1 MGQADAD
8 ISHRAGPVYHGVRGR
23 VTPALS
29 AVYDE
34 LLARASAPGL
44 RDRTTSLRA
53 AFLRRTSSSTP
64 GPGSEPE
71 DRERAAWDEALT
83 TGGLAAEL
91 AVGLDDP
98 SERALARVLSRAH
111 RAVFRMTLL
120 GSQRAAHD
128 VLSGAVFL
136 VLPRDDIGRE
146 VLTADGED
154 ESLFE
159 ARIVAA
165 SDGCAMLP
173 GVVFHPPD
181 ATPLIY
187 DVLTAGKQRGMSRSE
202 LCDALM
208 RMQHT
213 FRHLSRVKIGYA
225 YKVEALSAGTED
237 AAAMQ
242 ASGRA
247 R

>member
-1 MGQADAD
+1 VRTPGRRFMRTALGA
-8 ISHRAGPVYHGVRGR
+8 RGR

-34 LLARASAPGL
+34 LLARAAAPGL
-44 RDRTTSLRA
+44 RDRTTALRA
-53 AFLRRTSSSTP
+53 AFLKRTSSSTP
-64 GPGSEPE
+64 GAGSETE
-71 DRERAAWDEALT
+71 DRERAAWDDALT
-83 TGGLAAEL
+83 AGGLAAEL
-91 AVGLDDP
+91 ADGLADP

-120 GSQRAAHD
+120 GSHRAAYD
-128 VLSGAVFL
+128 VLSGASFV

-146 VLTADGED
+146 VLASQGED
-154 ESLFE
+154 EALFE

-173 GVVFHPPD
+173 GIVFHPPD

-187 DVLTAGKQRGMSRSE
+187 EILTAGKLRAMSRDE
-202 LCDALM
+202 LCDSLL

-213 FRHLSRVKIGYA
+213 FRHLARVKIGYA
-225 YKVEALSAGTED
+225 YKVEALSS
-237 AAAMQ
+237 AASDESAAQ
-242 ASGRA
+242 VPGRA

>member
-1 MGQADAD
+1 L
-8 ISHRAGPVYHGVRGR
+8 
-23 VTPALS
+23 TPALS

-44 RDRTTSLRA
+44 RDRAAALRA
-53 AFLRRTSSSTP
+53 AFFRRTSSSTP
-64 GPGSEPE
+64 GGETEPE
-71 DRERAAWDEALT
+71 DRARAAWDDALT

-91 AVGLDDP
+91 ADGLADP

-120 GSQRAAHD
+120 GAQRAAHD
-128 VLSGAVFL
+128 VISGASFL

-146 VLTADGED
+146 VLVAGEGED
-154 ESLFE
+154 EALFE

-173 GVVFHPPD
+173 GIIFHPPD

-187 DVLTAGKQRGMSRSE
+187 DILTAAKERGMLRDD
-202 LCDALM
+202 LCDALL

-213 FRHLSRVKIGYA
+213 FRYLSRVKIGYA
-225 YKVEALSAGTED
+225 YKAEALFSGGGTAGADE
-237 AAAMQ
+237 APSPSPA
-242 ASGRA
+242 RA

>member
-1 MGQADAD
+1 M
-8 ISHRAGPVYHGVRGR
+8 YHGVRGR

-34 LLARASAPGL
+34 LLARASAPGS
-44 RDRTTSLRA
+44 RDRATALRN
-53 AFLRRTSSSTP
+53 AFLKRTSSSTP
-64 GPGSEPE
+64 GAGAEPE
-71 DRERAAWDEALT
+71 DRERAAWDDALT

-91 AVGLDDP
+91 ADGLDDP

-120 GSQRAAHD
+120 GTRRAAHD
-128 VLSGAVFL
+128 VLSGASFL

-146 VLTADGED
+146 VLASEGDD
-154 ESLFE
+154 QSLFE

-173 GVVFHPPD
+173 GIVFHPPD

-187 DVLTAGKQRGMSRSE
+187 DVLTAGKQRGMSRHD
-202 LCDALM
+202 LCDALL

-213 FRHLSRVKIGYA
+213 FRNLARVKIGYA
-225 YKVEALSAGTED
+225 YKVEALTTAGDEV
-237 AAAMQ
+237 AAAP
-242 ASGRA
+242 GPVRA

>member
-1 MGQADAD
+1 
-8 ISHRAGPVYHGVRGR
+8 VYHGVGGR

-34 LLARASAPGL
+34 LLARAAAPGL
-44 RDRTTSLRA
+44 RDRATALRTS
-53 AFLRRTSSSTP
+53 FLKRISSSTP
-64 GPGSEPE
+64 GAGAESE
-71 DRERAAWDEALT
+71 DRERAAWDDALT
-83 TGGLAAEL
+83 AGGLAGEL
-91 AVGLDDP
+91 ADGLDDP

-120 GSQRAAHD
+120 GSHRAAHD
-128 VLSGAVFL
+128 VLSGASFL

-146 VLTADGED
+146 VLASEGED
-154 ESLFE
+154 EALFE

-173 GVVFHPPD
+173 GIVFHPPD

-187 DVLTAGKQRGMSRSE
+187 EILTAGKQRGMSREE
-202 LCDALM
+202 LCDALL

-225 YKVEALSAGTED
+225 YKVEALSVSSAED
-237 AAAMQ
+237 VANPQ
-242 ASGRA
+242 TSGRA

>member
-1 MGQADAD
+1 M
-8 ISHRAGPVYHGVRGR
+8 
-23 VTPALS
+23 TPALS

-34 LLARASAPGL
+34 LLARASAPG
-44 RDRTTSLRA
+44 RAERTAALRA
-53 AFLRRTSSSTP
+53 AFLKRTSSSTP
-64 GPGSEPE
+64 AGSESE
-71 DRERAAWDEALT
+71 DRERAAWDDALT
-83 TGGLAAEL
+83 AGRLAGEL
-91 AVGLDDP
+91 AETLDDP

-120 GSQRAAHD
+120 GPNRAAYD
-128 VLSGAVFL
+128 VLSDASFL

-146 VLTADGED
+146 VLASESED
-154 ESLFE
+154 EALFE

-187 DVLTAGKQRGMSRSE
+187 EILTAGRQRGMSRDE

-213 FRHLSRVKIGYA
+213 FRNLSRVKIGYA
-225 YKVEALSAGTED
+225 YKVEALSSAVPED
-237 AAAMQ
+237 ISAAAHVL
-242 ASGRA
+242 GRA

>member
-1 MGQADAD
+1 M
-8 ISHRAGPVYHGVRGR
+8 
-23 VTPALS
+23 TPALS

-34 LLARASAPGL
+34 LLARASAPAL
-44 RDRTTSLRA
+44 RDRATALRA
-53 AFLRRTSSSTP
+53 AFLKRTSSSTP

-71 DRERAAWDEALT
+71 DRERAAWDDALT

-91 AVGLDDP
+91 ADGLDDP

-111 RAVFRMTLL
+111 RAVFRMTLV
-120 GSQRAAHD
+120 GAERAAHD
-128 VLSGAVFL
+128 VLSGASFL

-146 VLTADGED
+146 VLTSAEGED
-154 ESLFE
+154 ETLFE

-173 GVVFHPPD
+173 GIVFHPPD

-187 DVLTAGKQRGMSRSE
+187 EILTAGRQRGMSRDD
-202 LCDALM
+202 LCDALL

-213 FRHLSRVKIGYA
+213 FRHLARVKIGYA
-225 YKVEALSAGTED
+225 YKVEALTGPLED
-237 AAAMQ
+237 AGSAEPE
-242 ASGRA
+242 GRA

>member
-1 MGQADAD
+1 VERLFRRLD
-8 ISHRAGPVYHGVRGR
+8 GR

-34 LLARASAPGL
+34 LLARASAPEL
-44 RDRTTSLRA
+44 RDRASALRT

-64 GPGSEPE
+64 GAGSEPE
-71 DRERAAWDEALT
+71 DRERAAWDDALT
-83 TGGLAAEL
+83 SGGLAAEL
-91 AVGLDDP
+91 AAGLDDP

-111 RAVFRMTLL
+111 RAVFRMMQV
-120 GSQRAAHD
+120 GEQRAAHD
-128 VLSGAVFL
+128 VLSGASFL

-146 VLTADGED
+146 VLTSEGDD

-173 GVVFHPPD
+173 GILFHPPD

-187 DVLTAGKQRGMSRSE
+187 DILTAGKQRGMSRHD
-202 LCDALM
+202 LCDSLL

-213 FRHLSRVKIGYA
+213 FRHLARVKIGYA
-225 YKVEALSAGTED
+225 YKVEALTPSAGDD
-237 AAAMQ
+237 AGAEKA
-242 ASGRA
+242 GRA